1 MNTNGPPAPTP
12 SNGSEQTVLLYAPA
26 KKLYP
31 RAVSGTFN
39 TWRWILV
46 AITQLLFYGLPWLT
60 WDNRPAVLLNLVE
73 RKFYIF
79 GLVLWPQDFIYLTAL
94 LVLSAFSLFLFTA
107 VAGRL
112 FCGYACPQTVYTE
125 IFMQIERWIE
135 GDRAERMRRD
145 TKGPAGERT
154 IRRLIKYVA
163 WLVVALWTGYTFA
176 GYFTPI
182 RELGGLIVTS
192 DLGPWQTFWIL
203 FYSGFTIL
211 QAGFMRE
218 QVCKYMCPYAR
229 FQSVMFDRDTLI
241 VTYDED
247 RGELR
252 GSRSKKIAHSELR
265 ASGKGDCIDCGVC
278 VDVCPTGIDIRM
290 GLQYECIGCGACVDG
305 CDTIMDKMNYPRGL
319 IRYSTQNA
327 VANHYTAAQLRRHI
341 LRPRVLI
348 YTGILLAIT
357 LLVFGTLLT
366 REPLK
371 LDIMRDRGALAREV
385 EGTAIENTYQFQM
398 INTDEHEHQV
408 KVTVR
413 GLPGLTIASGDT
425 LSVPATSTRLFV
437 VRMQAPIA
445 ELEKIEK
452 GAHKIQIR
460 IQSLTSPDVD
470 IEEKAAF
477 FIPR

>member
-1 MNTNGPPAPTP
+1 MTE
-12 SNGSEQTVLLYAPA
+12 GSTSAKEQTILLYAPA

-31 RAVSGTFN
+31 RAVSGSFN
-39 TWRWILV
+39 TWRWAMVFVTQILY
-46 AITQLLFYGLPWLT
+46 YGLPWIS
-60 WDNRPAVLLNLVE
+60 WGDRPAVLLNLVE

-112 FCGYACPQTVYTE
+112 FCGYACPQTVYTA

-135 GDRAERMRRD
+135 GDRAKRMRLD
-145 TKGPAGERT
+145 TKGSTGERT
-154 IRRLIKYVA
+154 LKRGLKYLA
-163 WLVVALWTGYTFA
+163 WLLIALWTGFTFA

-182 RELGGLIVTS
+182 RELAGLVLS
-192 DLGPWQTFWIL
+192 WELGPWQTFWIL

-241 VTYDED
+241 VTYDEQ
-247 RGELR
+247 RGEPR
-252 GSRSKKIAHSELR
+252 GSRSRKEDHR
-265 ASGKGDCIDCGVC
+265 AAGKGDCIDCRVC
-278 VDVCPTGIDIRM
+278 VDVCPTGIDIRH
-290 GLQYECIGCGACVDG
+290 GLQYECIGCGLCVDA
-305 CDTIMDKMNYPRGL
+305 CNQIMDKMSYPKGL

-327 VANHYTAAQLRRHI
+327 LAQHFTPRQLRAQVF
-341 LRPRVLI
+341 RPRVLI
-348 YTGILLAIT
+348 YTAILALIAA
-357 LLVFGTLLT
+357 LVLGTLAM

-371 LDIMRDRGALAREV
+371 VDIIRDRGALAREV
-385 EGTAIENTYQFQM
+385 EGTWIENTYQFQF
-398 INTDEHEHQV
+398 INVDEKAHTY
-408 KVTVR
+408 KVSAT
-413 GLPGLTIASGDT
+413 GLPGLSIASEDEFD
-425 LSVPATSTRLFV
+425 VPATTTKLYV

-445 ELEKIEK
+445 ELASLEK
-452 GAHKIQIR
+452 GSHR
-460 IQSLTSPDVD
+460 IAVRVQSITTSGVGVD
-470 IEEKAAF
+470 EKAVF